1 MVAPQRRLSRQPASE
16 AVGRRAT
23 YSACMRIGLWI
34 GGNRLEDFVDSARQ
48 AKEAGFPSVWAGQ
61 IFGLD
66 TLTAFAVAGREVR
79 GLEWGTGVV
88 PIYPRHPIALAM
100 QALTTNAA
108 VDGRLT
114 LGIGPSH
121 QIVIET
127 LHGLDY
133 SRPASY
139 TEEYLQALLPLLREG
154 TVSFAGSHVTAHIT
168 LDPDKAF
175 GVPVLLS
182 ALAPRMLRLA
192 GAVADGTVTWMTGPK
207 TVTTH
212 VVPSIRAAASEAG
225 RPEPRVVMALPVAVT
240 DDVAQARTRAGEIFA
255 VYGGL
260 PAYRA
265 VLDREGAE
273 GPGDVVIAGDAAT
286 VRAQIAELGESGV
299 TEFVAVTFT
308 ERERTMSALQKLL

>member
-1 MVAPQRRLSRQPASE
+1 VHLAAE
-16 AVGRRAT
+16 AVGRPAT

-79 GLEWGTGVV
+79 GLEWGTGVI

-121 QIVIET
+121 QVVIEA

-139 TEEYLQALLPLLREG
+139 TEEYLHALLPLLREG
-154 TVSFAGSHVTAHIT
+154 KVSFAGSQVTAHIT

-212 VVPSIRAAASEAG
+212 VVPSIRAAAKEAG

-240 DDVAQARTRAGEIFA
+240 DDVAQARARAGEIFS

-273 GPGDVVIAGDAAT
+273 GPGDVVIAGDVAT
-286 VRAQIAELGESGV
+286 VRTQIADLGEGGV

-308 ERERTMSALQKLL
+308 ERERTVSALQELL

>member
-1 MVAPQRRLSRQPASE
+1 
-16 AVGRRAT
+16 
-23 YSACMRIGLWI
+23 MRIGLWI
-34 GGNRLEDFVDSARQ
+34 GGSTIEEFVEDARR

-66 TLTAFAVAGREVR
+66 TLTAFAVAGREVS
-79 GLEWGTGVV
+79 GLDWGTGVV

-108 VDGRLT
+108 VGGRLT

-121 QIVIET
+121 QVVIEA

-139 TEEYLQALLPLLREG
+139 TEEYLQALLPLLHEG
-154 TVSFAGSHVTAHIT
+154 KVSFAGNQVTAHIT
-168 LDPDKAF
+168 LDAGEGF

-192 GAVADGTVTWMTGPK
+192 GTLAEGTVTWMAGPK

-212 VVPSIRAAASEAG
+212 VAPSIRAAATQAG

-240 DDVAQARTRAGEIFA
+240 DDVAGARARAAELFA

-273 GPGDVVIAGDAAT
+273 GPGDVVIAGDAKT
-286 VRAQIAELGESGV
+286 VKAQIADLADGGV
-299 TEFVAVTFT
+299 TEFVAVTFV
-308 ERERTMSALQKLL
+308 ERERTRAAVQELL